1 MTISPMTVSPYLIS
15 AIIFLIGQT
24 TTAVWWASSISSDVD
39 TLKRDSHDMSI
50 IIDNLDVLSY
60 RLEEL
65 EKMLQQVLDP
75 EAR

>member
-1 MTISPMTVSPYLIS
+1 MTVPPYLIS

-39 TLKRDSHDMSI
+39 MLKRDRDDMAM

-60 RLEEL
+60 RLEAL
-65 EKMLQQVLDP
+65 ETMLQRVLGP

>member
-1 MTISPMTVSPYLIS
+1 MTVSPYLIS

-39 TLKRDSHDMSI
+39 MLKRDSRDMAI

-65 EKMLQQVLDP
+65 EKMLQQVLEP